1 MSGAVAE
8 QQEVEALR
16 EIVNVA
22 MGQAADS
29 LARLFNAFVKLP
41 IPRVKKLVAS
51 EMLEAMRE
59 ILGEHDQITAVRQG
73 FTGPMHGEALVIFD
87 AAGCHELADLM
98 GYDDASINED
108 ELLLDVANVLNGAC
122 LGGIARQLS
131 YELSF
136 SAPSILVHRGS
147 LDDLMESTH
156 PLPWSKALL
165 VEVNFKIEDRL
176 FRCNTFVFW
185 PEAAMGRLE
194 AAVEAFLEG
203 IA

>member
-1 MSGAVAE
+1 MTNAVTE
-8 QQEVEALR
+8 LQEVEALR

-41 IPRVKKLVAS
+41 IPRVQKLDAS

-59 ILGEHDQITAVRQG
+59 ILGEHDSITAVRQG
-73 FTGPMHGEALVIFD
+73 FSGPMHGEALVIFD
-87 AAGCHELADLM
+87 ASGCHELADLM
-98 GYDDASINED
+98 GYDDASLNED

-136 SAPSILVHRGS
+136 SAPSILVDRGS
-147 LDDLMESTH
+147 LDDLMASTH
-156 PLPWSKALL
+156 PLPWRKALL

-176 FRCNTFVFW
+176 FRCHTFVFW
-185 PEAAMGRLE
+185 PEAAMARLE
-194 AAVEAFLEG
+194 QAVETFLEG
-203 IA
+203 LG